1 MGKTV
6 GSDCEMAAPACK
18 RAADT
23 PQQHAYAA
31 NQRCLRRRRSGYSR
45 PASGTVPQ
53 LTRGPVATLFSILRH
68 HTLSIRTRLMMLTL
82 ATVLPLVA
90 VGGFAVIRTVDD
102 QTAQVEQGIGRTV
115 DGLLGDID
123 RQIIAIEAE
132 LQVLAVSPS
141 LQSEDLYPFYQQM
154 YAALPLQGTV
164 IVLLDTKGQQ
174 LLSTTRPFGA
184 PLPRAT
190 NTEMHERVVA
200 TGKPQVSDLIMGAV
214 LQRPVVAVGVP
225 VFHDGNVAFVLVM
238 GLGSEILSKLLRQ
251 PDLSPDW
258 VVAIFDRKGIIVAR
272 NRELDRFLGKP
283 AAPIIREAIA
293 GPVDNWIPNVT
304 SEGIR
309 VYSTFRRST
318 VTGWTAAIG
327 VPRGFVDAPRRRAQ
341 FLAFGGGGAVL
352 ALSLSLAWWMAQAIR
367 RPVEALTAAT
377 KAVASGVPII
387 DVNGGVREL
396 NQAGDA
402 LRATA
407 AALARNQQELESI
420 VAERTEQLR
429 AEIEARK
436 QAEATLLQ
444 SQKMEAIGQLT
455 GGIAHDFNNLLTI
468 ASGSLE
474 MLEARVSDE
483 RSLHLLQNAQSAIS
497 RGAKLTTSLLAF
509 ARKQRLEPVLANLN
523 SVIIEMDE
531 MVRRSLGPS
540 VEIRHA
546 FASELWPVQIDL
558 SQIETALLNI
568 AINARDAMP
577 GGGILLF
584 ETANV
589 SACPPE
595 EMAGRDCVL
604 VSVHDT
610 GTGMSPDVME
620 RAFEPFFTTKE
631 VGRGTGLGLSMV
643 FGVVHQSGGVV
654 RLRSELARGTTV
666 LIYLPRAAHAAL
678 PATGR
683 DASAGV
689 QSGAGA
695 HILVVDDDAAVRWVT
710 VECLRG
716 AGYRVVEADSGR
728 AALTLLKR
736 DEPCDLVVM
745 DHVMPG
751 LSGQDTVRLARRGR
765 PELKV
770 LFLSGYATLG
780 EAGGD
785 IWLQKPFKT
794 QTLADAVSRALQ

>member
-1 MGKTV
+1 MARTDMHGR
-6 GSDCEMAAPACK
+6 SDKQITYSCTITLPMSEAFGAGNRSTTDQRGAPFLRSLRDQSMTTAL
-18 RAADT
+18 
-23 PQQHAYAA
+23 YSI
-31 NQRCLRRRRSGYSR
+31 LRRR
-45 PASGTVPQ
+45 P
-53 LTRGPVATLFSILRH
+53 
-68 HTLSIRTRLMMLTL
+68 LSIHTRLMMLTL

-90 VGGFAVIRTVDD
+90 VGGVAIIRMVDD
-102 QTAQVEQGIGRTV
+102 QNIKVEQGVGRTV
-115 DGLLGDID
+115 DGLLGDVD

-141 LQSEDLYPFYQQM
+141 LQEEDLYPFYQQM
-154 YAALPLQGTV
+154 NAALPLQGTS
-164 IVLLDTKGQQ
+164 IALLDIKGQQ
-174 LLSTTRPFGA
+174 LLNTNRPFGA
-184 PLPRAT
+184 PLPRSF
-190 NTEMHERVVA
+190 NTEMSEHIVA

-214 LQRPVVAVGVP
+214 LHRPIVAVGVP
-225 VFHDGNVAFVLVM
+225 VFRDGRVAFILAM
-238 GLGSEILSKLLRQ
+238 GLGSEILSKLLHQ
-251 PDLSPDW
+251 PDLLPDW

-283 AAPIIREAIA
+283 AAPIIREAIK
-293 GPVDNWIPNVT
+293 GPVESWIPNVT

-309 VYSTFRRST
+309 VYSTFRRSA

-327 VPRGFVDAPRRRAQ
+327 VPREFVDIPRRRAQ
-341 FLAFGGGGAVL
+341 FLAFGGGVSVL
-352 ALSLSLAWWMAQAIR
+352 AVSLFLAWWMARAIR

-377 KAVASGVPII
+377 KAVASGAPIG
-387 DVNGGVREL
+387 DLNSGVREL
-396 NQAGDA
+396 NQVSGA

-407 AALARNQQELESI
+407 AALARHREQLEGT
-420 VAERTEQLR
+420 VALRTEELR
-429 AEIEARK
+429 AEIEARR

-455 GGIAHDFNNLLTI
+455 GGVAHDFNNLLTI

-474 MLEARVSDE
+474 MLEARISDE

-497 RGAKLTTSLLAF
+497 RGATLTTSLLAF

-523 SVIIEMDE
+523 SVILGMEEML
-531 MVRRSLGPS
+531 RRSIGPP

-546 FASELWPVQIDL
+546 LASELWPVEIDL
-558 SQIETALLNI
+558 GQIETALLNI

-577 GGGILLF
+577 EGGILLF

-589 SACPPE
+589 SDPPPE
-595 EMAGRDCVL
+595 EVAGRDCVL

-610 GTGMSPDVME
+610 GIGMSPDVVE

-643 FGVVHQSGGVV
+643 FGVVHQSGGAV
-654 RLRSELARGTTV
+654 RLRSELGRGTTV
-666 LIYLPRAAHAAL
+666 LIYLPRAAQAAL
-678 PATGR
+678 PAT
-683 DASAGV
+683 DIAASV
-689 QSGAGA
+689 CSSSGADA
-695 HILVVDDDAAVRWVT
+695 HILVVDDDAAVRCVT
-710 VECLRG
+710 VECLREV
-716 AGYRVVEADSGR
+716 GYRVAEADSGS
-728 AALTLLKR
+728 AALAFLKR
-736 DEPCDLVVM
+736 DDRCDLVVM

-751 LSGQDTVRLARRGR
+751 LSGKDTVRLARRAR

-770 LFLSGYATLG
+770 LFLSGYAAWE

-794 QTLADAVSRALQ
+794 QALAEAVTRALQ

>member
-1 MGKTV
+1 MTRDQ
-6 GSDCEMAAPACK
+6 SMTTAL
-18 RAADT
+18 
-23 PQQHAYAA
+23 YSI
-31 NQRCLRRRRSGYSR
+31 LRRR
-45 PASGTVPQ
+45 A
-53 LTRGPVATLFSILRH
+53 
-68 HTLSIRTRLMMLTL
+68 LSIHTRLMMLTL

-90 VGGFAVIRTVDD
+90 VGGVAIIRMVDD
-102 QTAQVEQGIGRTV
+102 QNIKVEQGVGRTV
-115 DGLLGDID
+115 DGLLGDVD

-141 LQSEDLYPFYQQM
+141 LQEEDLYPFYQQM
-154 YAALPLQGTV
+154 NAALPLQGTS
-164 IVLLDTKGQQ
+164 IALLDIKGQQ
-174 LLSTTRPFGA
+174 LLNTNRPFGA
-184 PLPRAT
+184 PLPRSF
-190 NTEMHERVVA
+190 NTEMSEHIVA

-214 LQRPVVAVGVP
+214 LHRPIVAVGVP
-225 VFHDGNVAFVLVM
+225 VFRDGKVAFIVAM
-238 GLGSEILSKLLRQ
+238 GLGSEILSKLLHQ
-251 PDLSPDW
+251 PDLLPDW

-283 AAPIIREAIA
+283 AAPIIREAIK
-293 GPVDNWIPNVT
+293 GPVESWIPNVT

-309 VYSTFRRST
+309 VYSTFRRSA

-327 VPRGFVDAPRRRAQ
+327 VPREFVDIPRRRAQ
-341 FLAFGGGGAVL
+341 FLAFGGGVSVL
-352 ALSLSLAWWMAQAIR
+352 AVSLFLAWWMARAIR

-377 KAVASGVPII
+377 KAVASGAPIG
-387 DVNGGVREL
+387 DLNSGVREL
-396 NQAGDA
+396 NQVSGA

-407 AALARNQQELESI
+407 AALARHREQLEGT
-420 VAERTEQLR
+420 VALRTEELR
-429 AEIEARK
+429 AEIEARR

-455 GGIAHDFNNLLTI
+455 GGVAHDFNNLLTI

-474 MLEARVSDE
+474 MLEARISDE

-497 RGAKLTTSLLAF
+497 RGATLTTSLLAF

-523 SVIIEMDE
+523 SVILGMEEML
-531 MVRRSLGPS
+531 RRSIGPP

-546 FASELWPVQIDL
+546 LASELWPVEIDL
-558 SQIETALLNI
+558 GQIETALLNI

-577 GGGILLF
+577 EGGILLF

-589 SACPPE
+589 SDPPPE
-595 EMAGRDCVL
+595 EVAGRDCVL

-610 GTGMSPDVME
+610 GIGMSPDVVE

-643 FGVVHQSGGVV
+643 FGVVHQSGGAV
-654 RLRSELARGTTV
+654 RLRSELGRGTTV
-666 LIYLPRAAHAAL
+666 LIYLPRAAQAAL
-678 PATGR
+678 PAT
-683 DASAGV
+683 DIAASV
-689 QSGAGA
+689 CSSSGADA
-695 HILVVDDDAAVRWVT
+695 HILVVDDDAAVRCVT
-710 VECLRG
+710 VECLREV
-716 AGYRVVEADSGR
+716 GYRVAEADSGS
-728 AALTLLKR
+728 AALAFLKR
-736 DEPCDLVVM
+736 DDRCDLVVM

-751 LSGQDTVRLARRGR
+751 LSGKDTVRLARRAR

-770 LFLSGYATLG
+770 LFLSGYAAWE

-794 QTLADAVSRALQ
+794 QALAEAVTRALQ

>member
-1 MGKTV
+1 
-6 GSDCEMAAPACK
+6 
-18 RAADT
+18 
-23 PQQHAYAA
+23 
-31 NQRCLRRRRSGYSR
+31 
-45 PASGTVPQ
+45 
-53 LTRGPVATLFSILRH
+53 
-68 HTLSIRTRLMMLTL
+68 MMLTL

-90 VGGFAVIRTVDD
+90 VGGFAMIRTVDD

-123 RQIIAIEAE
+123 RQIIAIEAA

-174 LLSTTRPFGA
+174 LLSTARPFGA

-407 AALARNQQELESI
+407 AALARNQQELEGI

-483 RSLHLLQNAQSAIS
+483 KSLHLLQNAQSAIS

-620 RAFEPFFTTKE
+620 HAFEPFFTTKE

-794 QTLADAVSRALQ
+794 QTLADAVSRALH

>member
-1 MGKTV
+1 MTTALY
-6 GSDCEMAAPACK
+6 SI
-18 RAADT
+18 
-23 PQQHAYAA
+23 
-31 NQRCLRRRRSGYSR
+31 LRRR
-45 PASGTVPQ
+45 A
-53 LTRGPVATLFSILRH
+53 
-68 HTLSIRTRLMMLTL
+68 LSIHTRLMMLTL

-90 VGGFAVIRTVDD
+90 VGGVAIIRMVDD
-102 QTAQVEQGIGRTV
+102 QNIKVEQGVGRTV
-115 DGLLGDID
+115 DGLLGDVD

-141 LQSEDLYPFYQQM
+141 LQEEDLYHFYQQM
-154 YAALPLQGTV
+154 NAALPLQGTS
-164 IVLLDTKGQQ
+164 IALLDIKGQQ
-174 LLSTTRPFGA
+174 LLNTNRPFGA
-184 PLPRAT
+184 PLPRSF
-190 NTEMHERVVA
+190 NTEMSEHIVA

-214 LQRPVVAVGVP
+214 LHRPIVAVGVP
-225 VFHDGNVAFVLVM
+225 VFRDGRVAFILAM
-238 GLGSEILSKLLRQ
+238 GLGSEILSKLLHQ
-251 PDLSPDW
+251 PDLLPDW

-283 AAPIIREAIA
+283 AAPIIREAIK
-293 GPVDNWIPNVT
+293 GPVESWIPNVT

-309 VYSTFRRST
+309 VYSTFRRSA

-327 VPRGFVDAPRRRAQ
+327 VPREFVDIPRRRAQ
-341 FLAFGGGGAVL
+341 FLAFGGGVSVL
-352 ALSLSLAWWMAQAIR
+352 AVSLFLAWWMARAIR

-377 KAVASGVPII
+377 KAVASGAPIG
-387 DVNGGVREL
+387 DLNSGVREL
-396 NQAGDA
+396 NQVSGA

-407 AALARNQQELESI
+407 AALARHREQLEGT
-420 VAERTEQLR
+420 VALRTEELR
-429 AEIEARK
+429 AEIEARR

-455 GGIAHDFNNLLTI
+455 GGVAHDFNNLLTI

-474 MLEARVSDE
+474 MLEARISDE

-497 RGAKLTTSLLAF
+497 RGATLTTSLLAF

-523 SVIIEMDE
+523 SVILGMEEML
-531 MVRRSLGPS
+531 RRSIGPP

-546 FASELWPVQIDL
+546 LASELWPVEIDL
-558 SQIETALLNI
+558 GQIETALLNI

-577 GGGILLF
+577 EGGILLF

-589 SACPPE
+589 SDPPPE
-595 EMAGRDCVL
+595 EVAGRDCVL

-610 GTGMSPDVME
+610 GIGMSPDVVE

-643 FGVVHQSGGVV
+643 FGVVHQSGGAV
-654 RLRSELARGTTV
+654 RLRSELGRGTTV
-666 LIYLPRAAHAAL
+666 LIYLPRAAQAAL
-678 PATGR
+678 PAT
-683 DASAGV
+683 DIAASV
-689 QSGAGA
+689 CSSSGADA
-695 HILVVDDDAAVRWVT
+695 HILVVDDDAAVRCVT
-710 VECLRG
+710 VECLREV
-716 AGYRVVEADSGR
+716 GYRVAEADSGS
-728 AALTLLKR
+728 AALAFLKR
-736 DEPCDLVVM
+736 DDRCDLVVM

-751 LSGQDTVRLARRGR
+751 LSGKDTVRLARRAR

-770 LFLSGYATLG
+770 LFLSGYAAWE

-794 QTLADAVSRALQ
+794 QALAEAVTRALQ

>member
-1 MGKTV
+1 
-6 GSDCEMAAPACK
+6 MAAPTCK

-23 PQQHAYAA
+23 AQQHAYAA

-53 LTRGPVATLFSILRH
+53 LTRGPVATLFSILRR

-90 VGGFAVIRTVDD
+90 VGGFAMIRTVDD

-123 RQIIAIEAE
+123 RQIIAIEAA

-174 LLSTTRPFGA
+174 LLSTARPFGA

-327 VPRGFVDAPRRRAQ
+327 VPRGFVDAPHLRAQ

-407 AALARNQQELESI
+407 AALARNQQELEGI

-483 RSLHLLQNAQSAIS
+483 KSLHLLQNAQSAIS

-620 RAFEPFFTTKE
+620 HAFEPFFTTKE

-751 LSGQDTVRLARRGR
+751 LSGRDTVRLARRGR

-794 QTLADAVSRALQ
+794 QTLADAVSRALH

>member
-1 MGKTV
+1 
-6 GSDCEMAAPACK
+6 
-18 RAADT
+18 
-23 PQQHAYAA
+23 
-31 NQRCLRRRRSGYSR
+31 
-45 PASGTVPQ
+45 
-53 LTRGPVATLFSILRH
+53 
-68 HTLSIRTRLMMLTL
+68 MMLTL

-90 VGGFAVIRTVDD
+90 VGGFAMIRTVDD

-123 RQIIAIEAE
+123 RQIIAIEAA

-174 LLSTTRPFGA
+174 LLSTARPFGA

-272 NRELDRFLGKP
+272 NRELDRFLGKL

-327 VPRGFVDAPRRRAQ
+327 VPRGFVDAPHLRAQ

-407 AALARNQQELESI
+407 AALARNQQELEGI

-483 RSLHLLQNAQSAIS
+483 KSLHLLQNAQSAIS

-751 LSGQDTVRLARRGR
+751 LSGRDTVRLARRGR

-794 QTLADAVSRALQ
+794 QTLADAVSRALH

>member
-1 MGKTV
+1 MTAG
-6 GSDCEMAAPACK
+6 
-18 RAADT
+18 
-23 PQQHAYAA
+23 
-31 NQRCLRRRRSGYSR
+31 
-45 PASGTVPQ
+45 
-53 LTRGPVATLFSILRH
+53 LFSILRRH
-68 HTLSIRTRLMMLTL
+68 ALSIHTRLMMLTL

-90 VGGFAVIRTVDD
+90 VGGFAIMRTVDD
-102 QTAQVEQGIGRTV
+102 QKVQVEQGVGRTV

-123 RQIIAIEAE
+123 RQIVAITAE

-141 LQSEDLYPFYQQM
+141 LQSENLYSFYQQM
-154 YAALPLQGTV
+154 YAALPLQGTA

-174 LLSTTRPFGA
+174 LLSTNRPFGA
-184 PLPRAT
+184 PLPRAP
-190 NTEMHERVVA
+190 NTEMSERVVA
-200 TGKPQVSDLIMGAV
+200 TGKPQVSDLVMGAV
-214 LQRPVVAVGVP
+214 LRRPIVAVGVP
-225 VFHDGNVAFVLVM
+225 VFRDGKVGFVLVM
-238 GLGSEILSKLLRQ
+238 ALGSEILSKLLHQ

-272 NRELDRFLGKP
+272 NRELDRFLGMP

-293 GPVDNWIPNVT
+293 GPVESWIPNVT

-318 VTGWTAAIG
+318 MTGWTVAIG
-327 VPRGFVDAPRRRAQ
+327 VPRGLVDTPRRRAQ

-352 ALSLSLAWWMAQAIR
+352 ALSLLLAWWMAQAIR

-377 KAVASGVPII
+377 KAVASGVPIGELH
-387 DVNGGVREL
+387 GGVREL
-396 NQAGDA
+396 NQVGDA

-407 AALARNQQELESI
+407 AALARHRERLEGT
-420 VAERTEQLR
+420 VALRTEELR

-455 GGIAHDFNNLLTI
+455 GGVAHDFNNLLTI

-474 MLEARVSDE
+474 MLEARISDQ
-483 RSLHLLQNAQSAIS
+483 RSLYLLRNAQSAIS
-497 RGAKLTTSLLAF
+497 RGATLTTSLLAF
-509 ARKQRLEPVLANLN
+509 ARKQRLEPVLADLN

-531 MVRRSLGPS
+531 MLRRSLGPS

-546 FASELWPVQIDL
+546 LASELWPVEIDL
-558 SQIETALLNI
+558 GQIETALLNI
-568 AINARDAMP
+568 AINADAMP
-577 GGGILLF
+577 AGGVLLF

-589 SACPPE
+589 SDPLPE
-595 EMAGRDCVL
+595 EVVGRDCVL

-610 GTGMSPDVME
+610 GTGMSSDVIE
-620 RAFEPFFTTKE
+620 RAFEPFFTTKD

-643 FGVVHQSGGVV
+643 FGVVHQSGGAV
-654 RLRSELARGTTV
+654 RLRSELGRGTTV
-666 LIYLPRAAHAAL
+666 SIYLPRAAHTAL
-678 PATGR
+678 PAAGSA
-683 DASAGV
+683 ASAGV
-689 QSGAGA
+689 QSGDGA

-710 VECLRG
+710 VECLRE
-716 AGYRVVEADSGR
+716 AGYRVVEADNGR
-728 AALTLLKR
+728 AALALLER
-736 DEPCDLVVM
+736 DDPCDLVIM

-751 LSGQDTVRLARRGR
+751 LSGQDTVRLARRAR

-770 LFLSGYATLG
+770 LFLSGYAAWE

-785 IWLQKPFKT
+785 IWLQKPFKA
-794 QTLADAVSRALQ
+794 QTLANAVLRALQ

>member
-1 MGKTV
+1 
-6 GSDCEMAAPACK
+6 MAAPTCK

-23 PQQHAYAA
+23 AQQHAYAA

-53 LTRGPVATLFSILRH
+53 LTRGPVATLFSILRR

-90 VGGFAVIRTVDD
+90 VGGFAMIRTVDD

-123 RQIIAIEAE
+123 RQIIAIEAA

-174 LLSTTRPFGA
+174 LLSTARPFGA

-407 AALARNQQELESI
+407 AALARNQQELEGI

-483 RSLHLLQNAQSAIS
+483 KSLHLLQNAQSAIS

-794 QTLADAVSRALQ
+794 QTLADAVSRALH

>member
-1 MGKTV
+1 
-6 GSDCEMAAPACK
+6 
-18 RAADT
+18 
-23 PQQHAYAA
+23 
-31 NQRCLRRRRSGYSR
+31 
-45 PASGTVPQ
+45 
-53 LTRGPVATLFSILRH
+53 
-68 HTLSIRTRLMMLTL
+68 MMLTL

-90 VGGFAVIRTVDD
+90 VGGFAMIRTVDD

-123 RQIIAIEAE
+123 RQIIAIEAA

-174 LLSTTRPFGA
+174 LLSTARPFGA

-225 VFHDGNVAFVLVM
+225 VFRDGNVAFVLVM

-407 AALARNQQELESI
+407 AALARNQQELEGI

-483 RSLHLLQNAQSAIS
+483 KSLHLLQNAQSAIS

-620 RAFEPFFTTKE
+620 HAFEPFFTTKE

-751 LSGQDTVRLARRGR
+751 LSGRDTVRLARRGR

-794 QTLADAVSRALQ
+794 QTLADAVSRALH

>member
-1 MGKTV
+1 
-6 GSDCEMAAPACK
+6 
-18 RAADT
+18 
-23 PQQHAYAA
+23 
-31 NQRCLRRRRSGYSR
+31 
-45 PASGTVPQ
+45 
-53 LTRGPVATLFSILRH
+53 
-68 HTLSIRTRLMMLTL
+68 MMLTL

-90 VGGFAVIRTVDD
+90 VGGFAMIRTVDD

-123 RQIIAIEAE
+123 RQIIAIEAA

-174 LLSTTRPFGA
+174 LLSTARPFGA

-272 NRELDRFLGKP
+272 NRELDRFLGKL

-407 AALARNQQELESI
+407 AALARNQQELEGI

-483 RSLHLLQNAQSAIS
+483 KSLHLLQNAQSAIS

-568 AINARDAMP
+568 ASNRRGSNCRPVVGANAAASRKPAIVVLYLDLESSRSRASAPKARARMTSRTP
-577 GGGILLF
+577 
-584 ETANV
+584 AV
-589 SACPPE
+589 SA
-595 EMAGRDCVL
+595 ATFSRRFS
-604 VSVHDT
+604 SVT
-610 GTGMSPDVME
+610 RSRNRARRASSASPA
-620 RAFEPFFTTKE
+620 RAF
-631 VGRGTGLGLSMV
+631 
-643 FGVVHQSGGVV
+643 FGVKRHTCRAS
-654 RLRSELARGTTV
+654 TV
-666 LIYLPRAAHAAL
+666 SIKQ
-678 PATGR
+678 
-683 DASAGV
+683 DASPI
-689 QSGAGA
+689 SRY
-695 HILVVDDDAAVRWVT
+695 AASRS
-710 VECLRG
+710 
-716 AGYRVVEADSGR
+716 A
-728 AALTLLKR
+728 
-736 DEPCDLVVM
+736 PM
-745 DHVMPG
+745 D
-751 LSGQDTVRLARRGR
+751 
-765 PELKV
+765 
-770 LFLSGYATLG
+770 
-780 EAGGD
+780 
-785 IWLQKPFKT
+785 
-794 QTLADAVSRALQ
+794 

>member
-1 MGKTV
+1 
-6 GSDCEMAAPACK
+6 MAAPTCK

-23 PQQHAYAA
+23 AQQHAYAA

-53 LTRGPVATLFSILRH
+53 LTRGPVATLFSILRR

-90 VGGFAVIRTVDD
+90 VGGFAMIRTVDD

-123 RQIIAIEAE
+123 RQIIAIEAA

-174 LLSTTRPFGA
+174 LLSTARPFGA

-327 VPRGFVDAPRRRAQ
+327 VPRGFVDAPHLRAQ

-407 AALARNQQELESI
+407 AALARNQQELEGI

-483 RSLHLLQNAQSAIS
+483 KSLHLLQNAQSAIS

-620 RAFEPFFTTKE
+620 HAFEPFFTTKE

-794 QTLADAVSRALQ
+794 QTLADAVSRALH

>member
-1 MGKTV
+1 MTRDQ
-6 GSDCEMAAPACK
+6 SMTTAL
-18 RAADT
+18 
-23 PQQHAYAA
+23 YSI
-31 NQRCLRRRRSGYSR
+31 LRRR
-45 PASGTVPQ
+45 A
-53 LTRGPVATLFSILRH
+53 
-68 HTLSIRTRLMMLTL
+68 LSIHTRLMMLTL

-90 VGGFAVIRTVDD
+90 VGGVAIIRMVDD
-102 QTAQVEQGIGRTV
+102 QNIKVEQGVGRTV
-115 DGLLGDID
+115 DGLLGDVD

-141 LQSEDLYPFYQQM
+141 LQEEDLYPFYQQM
-154 YAALPLQGTV
+154 NAALPLQGTS
-164 IVLLDTKGQQ
+164 IALLDIKGQQ
-174 LLSTTRPFGA
+174 LLNTNRPFGA
-184 PLPRAT
+184 PLPRSF
-190 NTEMHERVVA
+190 NTEMSEHIVA

-214 LQRPVVAVGVP
+214 LHRPIVAVGVP
-225 VFHDGNVAFVLVM
+225 VFRDGRVAFILAM
-238 GLGSEILSKLLRQ
+238 GLGSEILSKLLHQ
-251 PDLSPDW
+251 PDLLPDW

-283 AAPIIREAIA
+283 AAPIIREAIKR
-293 GPVDNWIPNVT
+293 PVESWIPNVT

-309 VYSTFRRST
+309 VYSTFRRSA

-327 VPRGFVDAPRRRAQ
+327 VPREFVDIPRRRAQ
-341 FLAFGGGGAVL
+341 FLAFGGGVSVL
-352 ALSLSLAWWMAQAIR
+352 AVSLFLAWWMARAIR

-377 KAVASGVPII
+377 KAVASGAPIG
-387 DVNGGVREL
+387 DLNSGVREL
-396 NQAGDA
+396 NQVSGA

-407 AALARNQQELESI
+407 AALARHREQLEGT
-420 VAERTEQLR
+420 VALRTEELR
-429 AEIEARK
+429 AEIEARR

-455 GGIAHDFNNLLTI
+455 GGVAHDFNNLLTI

-474 MLEARVSDE
+474 MLEARISDE

-497 RGAKLTTSLLAF
+497 RGATLTTSLLAF

-523 SVIIEMDE
+523 SVILGMEEML
-531 MVRRSLGPS
+531 RRSIGPP

-546 FASELWPVQIDL
+546 LASELWPVEIDL
-558 SQIETALLNI
+558 GQIETALLNI

-577 GGGILLF
+577 EGGILLF

-589 SACPPE
+589 SDPPPE
-595 EMAGRDCVL
+595 EVAGRDCVL

-610 GTGMSPDVME
+610 GIGMSPDVVE

-643 FGVVHQSGGVV
+643 FGVVHQSGGAV
-654 RLRSELARGTTV
+654 RLRSELGRGTTV
-666 LIYLPRAAHAAL
+666 LIYLPRAAQAAL
-678 PATGR
+678 PAT
-683 DASAGV
+683 DIAASV
-689 QSGAGA
+689 CSSSGADA
-695 HILVVDDDAAVRWVT
+695 HILVVDDDAAVRCVT
-710 VECLRG
+710 VECLREV
-716 AGYRVVEADSGR
+716 GYRVAEADSGS
-728 AALTLLKR
+728 AALAFLKR
-736 DEPCDLVVM
+736 DDRCDLVVM

-751 LSGQDTVRLARRGR
+751 LSGKDTVRLARRAR

-770 LFLSGYATLG
+770 LFLSGYAAWE

-794 QTLADAVSRALQ
+794 QALAEAVTRALQ

>member
-1 MGKTV
+1 
-6 GSDCEMAAPACK
+6 
-18 RAADT
+18 
-23 PQQHAYAA
+23 
-31 NQRCLRRRRSGYSR
+31 
-45 PASGTVPQ
+45 
-53 LTRGPVATLFSILRH
+53 
-68 HTLSIRTRLMMLTL
+68 
-82 ATVLPLVA
+82 
-90 VGGFAVIRTVDD
+90 
-102 QTAQVEQGIGRTV
+102 
-115 DGLLGDID
+115 
-123 RQIIAIEAE
+123 
-132 LQVLAVSPS
+132 
-141 LQSEDLYPFYQQM
+141 
-154 YAALPLQGTV
+154 
-164 IVLLDTKGQQ
+164 
-174 LLSTTRPFGA
+174 
-184 PLPRAT
+184 
-190 NTEMHERVVA
+190 
-200 TGKPQVSDLIMGAV
+200 
-214 LQRPVVAVGVP
+214 
-225 VFHDGNVAFVLVM
+225 M

-293 GPVDNWIPNVT
+293 GPAESWIPNVT
-304 SEGIR
+304 SEGIS

-318 VTGWTAAIG
+318 VTGWTVAIG
-327 VPRGFVDAPRRRAQ
+327 VPTGFVDTPRRRAQ
-341 FLAFGGGGAVL
+341 ALAFGGGGSVL
-352 ALSLSLAWWMAQAIR
+352 ALSLF
-367 RPVEALTAAT
+367 LTAAT
-377 KAVASGVPII
+377 KAVASGAPIGEL
-387 DVNGGVREL
+387 NGGVREL
-396 NQAGDA
+396 NQVGDA
-402 LRATA
+402 LRTTA
-407 AALARNQQELESI
+407 AALARHREQLEGM
-420 VAERTEQLR
+420 VALRTEELR

-455 GGIAHDFNNLLTI
+455 GGVAHDFNNLLTI

-474 MLEARVSDE
+474 MLEARISDE
-483 RSLHLLQNAQSAIS
+483 RSLYLLRNAQSAIS
-497 RGAKLTTSLLAF
+497 RGATLTTSLLAF

-523 SVIIEMDE
+523 SVILEMEE
-531 MVRRSLGPS
+531 MLRRFLGPS

-546 FASELWPVQIDL
+546 LASELWPVEIDVG
-558 SQIETALLNI
+558 QIETALLNI

-745 DHVMPG
+745 DHVMTG

-794 QTLADAVSRALQ
+794 QTLADAVSRALH